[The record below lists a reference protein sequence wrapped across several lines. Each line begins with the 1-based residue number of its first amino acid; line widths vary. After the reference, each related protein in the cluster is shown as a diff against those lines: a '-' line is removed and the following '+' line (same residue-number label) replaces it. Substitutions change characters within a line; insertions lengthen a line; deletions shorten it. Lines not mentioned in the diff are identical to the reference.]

1 MQQLGEETQWIQAA
15 LQGDQEAFARLV
27 EQYTSSVFNLCYRML
42 GSTHDAEDATQ
53 EIFLRVYARL
63 GSYDLNRRFSTW
75 LLSIASNFC
84 IDRLRRRKF
93 AWVTLEDTAFMLP
106 SSEAGPERRALQRE
120 RADIIQAA
128 LQSIP
133 SQYRL
138 VLVLRYWH
146 DLSYSEIATLTG
158 LSESALKTRLHRA
171 RKQLAEALQED
182 GATLWDVETTTS

>member
-1 MQQLGEETQWIQAA
+1 MQQLGEESQWIQAA
-15 LQGDQEAFARLV
+15 LQGDQEAFARLI

-42 GSTHDAEDATQ
+42 GSAQDAEDATQ
-53 EIFLRVYARL
+53 EIFFRVYSRL
-63 GSYDLNRRFSTW
+63 ESYDLDRRFSTW
-75 LLSIASNFC
+75 LLSIASNYC

-106 SSEAGPERRALQRE
+106 SNEAGPERTALQRE
-120 RADIIQAA
+120 RAAIVQAA
-128 LQSIP
+128 LQNMP

-138 VLVLRYWH
+138 VLVLRYWQ
-146 DLSYSEIATLTG
+146 DLSYNEIATLTG

-182 GATLWDVETTTS
+182 GATLWDVETTTG

>member
-1 MQQLGEETQWIQAA
+1 MQQLGEESQWIQAA
-15 LQGDQEAFARLV
+15 LQGDQEAFARLI

-42 GSTHDAEDATQ
+42 GSAQDAEDATQ
-53 EIFLRVYARL
+53 EIFFRVYSRL
-63 GSYDLNRRFSTW
+63 ESYDLDRRFSTW
-75 LLSIASNFC
+75 LLSIASNYC

-106 SSEAGPERRALQRE
+106 SNEAGPERTALQRE
-120 RADIIQAA
+120 RADIVQAA
-128 LQSIP
+128 LQNMP

-138 VLVLRYWH
+138 VLVLRYWQ
-146 DLSYSEIATLTG
+146 DLSYNEIATLTG

-182 GATLWDVETTTS
+182 GATLWDVETTTG

>member
-1 MQQLGEETQWIQAA
+1 MQQLGEESQWIQAA
-15 LQGDQEAFARLV
+15 LQGDQEAFARLI

-42 GSTHDAEDATQ
+42 GSAQDAEDATQ
-53 EIFLRVYARL
+53 EIFFRVYARL
-63 GSYDLNRRFSTW
+63 GSYDLDRRFSTW
-75 LLSIASNFC
+75 LLSIASNYC

-106 SSEAGPERRALQRE
+106 SNEAGPERRALQRE
-120 RADIIQAA
+120 RADIVQAA
-128 LQSIP
+128 LQNMP

-138 VLVLRYWH
+138 VLVLRYWQ
-146 DLSYSEIATLTG
+146 DMSYNEIATLTG

-182 GATLWDVETTTS
+182 GATLWDVETTTG